1 MPPDL
6 IIRIVPVLRPLHWL
20 ALGWRDCFHSV
31 AGILHGL
38 VVAIAGG
45 FIVMLGLRY
54 PALLPGALSGF
65 VLVAPLIA
73 TGLYEFSRRLEA
85 GERPGLAQALG
96 AWRREGKPLVQ
107 LGLLLLVLGTLWV
120 GVSIALVGVYVPT
133 ENAGPETT
141 LRALLAPSHPVL
153 FLAWVVLGGS
163 GAAVMFGLTAISMP
177 MLLDRRVSLLEAM
190 LTSVK
195 AVGDNPAA
203 MALWAA
209 IIMTGT
215 LIGMA
220 TGMLGLVL
228 VVPVLGHAS
237 WHAYRDLVDASAL
250 PARL

>member
-6 IIRIVPVLRPLHWL
+6 IIRIVPVWRPLHWL
-20 ALGWRDCFHSV
+20 ALGWRDCLHSM
-31 AGILHGL
+31 AGVLHGL
-38 VVAIAGG
+38 AVAIAGG
-45 FIVMLGLRY
+45 FIVLLGLHY

-73 TGLYEFSRRLEA
+73 TGLYELSRRLEA
-85 GERPGLAQALG
+85 GERPGLTQALG

-120 GVSIALVGVYVPT
+120 GVSIALVGIYVPT
-133 ENAGPETT
+133 ETAGVAGA
-141 LRALLAPSHPVL
+141 LRALLAPTHPVL
-153 FLAWVVLGGS
+153 FLAWLLLGGC
-163 GAAVMFGLTAISMP
+163 GAAVTFGLTAVSMP
-177 MLLDRRVSLLEAM
+177 MLLDRRVSLSEAL

-203 MALWAA
+203 MAWWAA
-209 IIMTGT
+209 IIMSAT

-220 TGMLGLVL
+220 TCMLGLVI